1 MTNRKFFETATLIAI
16 AALALSVFAPAAF
29 AQGKH
34 FNLQIPFD
42 FYAGGQLLPAG
53 SYTVECDAA
62 SRTARIYDRDG
73 HVTTALAQAS
83 INNHRVDN
91 NRIVFNRYGGLS
103 FLSQMQWAGSD
114 TGWNIRQS
122 QLERDA
128 RLGTS
133 PVKVA
138 VQPQK

>member
-1 MTNRKFFETATLIAI
+1 MTNRKVFETATVIVV

-29 AQGKH
+29 AEGRH

-42 FYAGGQLLPAG
+42 FYAGGLLMPAG
-53 SYTVECDAA
+53 SYTVEYDTATRA
-62 SRTARIYDRDG
+62 ARIYDRDG
-73 HVTTALAQAS
+73 HVTTALAQAT
-83 INNHRVDN
+83 INHMTGK
-91 NRIVFNRYGGLS
+91 NRIVFNRYGSLS

-114 TGWNIRQS
+114 TGWTIRES

-128 RLGTS
+128 RLGNS

-138 VQPQK
+138 VQPQR